1 MSAELDWNPPK
12 GKGGTQPFSNPLLV
26 RTELAKVKPTT
37 YDLPGQGHT
46 FGKALERDAEDAG
59 AVTMS
64 WKEHVKN
71 PHQVPGSDFRALN
84 REAIKAGQHTAT
96 AQTNF
101 RKENQKKPEY
111 RLKQGS
117 ETGAAQPA
125 LPSDGNREYMYG
137 KASRPSTPIEFLMT
151 NSYLRSFVEDQKEK
165 HNDDAAT
172 VGQPKKTNTRVRM
185 TKAQEARAAAVKD
198 MLEYE
203 EAESTWKMSK
213 FQNVPSRNRA

>member
-1 MSAELDWNPPK
+1 MSADLDWNPPK

-26 RTELAKVKPTT
+26 RTELAQVKPTT
-37 YDLPGQGHT
+37 YDLPTSGHT

-71 PHQVPGSDFRALN
+71 PDQVPGSDFRALN
-84 REAIKAGQHTAT
+84 REAIKAGQFTSTGQADY
-96 AQTNF
+96 
-101 RKENQKKPEY
+101 RKEHQKKPEF

-117 ETGAAQPA
+117 DTAATHAP
-125 LPSDGNREYMYG
+125 LPSDGNGEYMYG

-151 NSYLRSFVEDQKEK
+151 NSYLRSFVEDQKDK
-165 HNDDAAT
+165 HEDGAAAPP
-172 VGQPKKTNTRVRM
+172 GLPKRTTKVRT
-185 TKAQEARAAAVKD
+185 TKAQAARAAAVKD

-213 FQNVPSRNRA
+213 FQNVPSRNNA